1 MARSVQTVIEAD
13 GHRLNHASDGETITV
28 FLFLLIALVV
38 VVGGVTLAVV
48 GGGDGPLTE
57 APPDRLDD
65 PLPADRPLARA
76 DVEALRLPM
85 TLRGYRMADVDD
97 VLGRL
102 GAELAERDARI
113 AELEAALAGAR
124 PKPVSSPGPGPDP
137 LSAPADDHGFGRSG
151 FEGPGHE
158 RRGFGDGGF
167 EGTGFEGSG
176 FEGRGYEGRGYEG
189 RGFDGRGYEG
199 HGA

>member
-1 MARSVQTVIEAD
+1 M
-13 GHRLNHASDGETITV
+13 
-28 FLFLLIALVV
+28 
-38 VVGGVTLAVV
+38 VGGVTLAVV
-48 GGGDGPLTE
+48 GGGDGPLTD

-76 DVEALRLPM
+76 DVESLRLPM

-113 AELEAALAGAR
+113 AELETALAGPR
-124 PKPVSSPGPGPDP
+124 PKPLSPSGPGPDP
-137 LSAPADDHGFGRSG
+137 LSAPESDHGFGPG
-151 FEGPGHE
+151 GLEGAGPE
-158 RRGFGDGGF
+158 RRGFEDGGF
-167 EGTGFEGSG
+167 EDGDFEGRGFDAFGRRGIDGNG
-176 FEGRGYEGRGYEG
+176 FEGRGYEG
-189 RGFDGRGYEG
+189 